1 MDTRYLKQQIS
12 RQPRGNQAGMTL
24 VEVVLALAIAA
35 VAVAGII
42 SGYIYSATSAQKW
55 ALSLAANARAM
66 ERIEEVRSAK
76 WDTSISPPVDE
87 VVVTN
92 FPDKVVMLDQS
103 GSGTGI
109 IYATN
114 ITRISQISTD
124 PPLKRIRVDCIWVF
138 RGTSLFTNTIE
149 TCRAPD
155 Q

>member
-1 MDTRYLKQQIS
+1 MDTRYLKQQFG
-12 RQPRGNQAGMTL
+12 RQPRGNQSGMTL

-42 SGYIYSATSAQKW
+42 SGYIYSAASAQKW

-66 ERIEEVRSAK
+66 ERIEETRSAL
-76 WDTSISPPVDE
+76 WRTSTSVDE
-87 VVVTN
+87 LVATN
-92 FPDKVVMLDQS
+92 FPDKVVTLDES

-114 ITRISQISTD
+114 ITRITQISTD
-124 PPLKRIRVDCIWVF
+124 PPLKRIRVDCIWSF
-138 RGTSLFTNTIE
+138 RGLALFTNTIE
-149 TCRAPD
+149 TCRAPV